1 MKEPALVLIS
11 SESGRPNITKSQQ
24 PKLTVD
30 VGRHHRHNDYNE
42 SGYVVAYHKCVG
54 AALAAT
60 I

>member
-1 MKEPALVLIS
+1 MEVPALVLIS
-11 SESGRPNITKSQQ
+11 SENITKSKQ

-30 VGRHHRHNDYNE
+30 VGRHHRHNNYNK
-42 SGYVVAYHKCVG
+42 SGYVMAYHKCVG